1 MGISSIKG
9 HLAAAFTAAIMAIT
23 PAYASTNPSTENL
36 PETNITTTQFEAGQ
50 CYSDDQI
57 TEYLLQSGETQVM
70 DLDKKGVVNVR
81 QNTPFGPQ
89 VVPRRF
95 NNEYNLTADAD
106 SWTIIEEKP
115 NGDNCIVLQG
125 TDLDYVSIDNRY
137 FTQINDSPT
146 PATSERERALN
157 TMQERFGETVF
168 LTGTTNSG
176 QQVDITT
183 SLRGSWSVVVSDT
196 DGSNFQMKI
205 NGFDYSLNGPDF
217 HDQFDIFHPGNQA
230 PSDVNMVDIGPL
242 YNKDNNL
249 EI

>member
-1 MGISSIKG
+1 MGQ
-9 HLAAAFTAAIMAIT
+9 TARQVI
-23 PAYASTNPSTENL
+23 PDFLLSTDPWLPSTENL

-168 LTGTTNSG
+168 
-176 QQVDITT
+176 
-183 SLRGSWSVVVSDT
+183 
-196 DGSNFQMKI
+196 F
-205 NGFDYSLNGPDF
+205 LNRNNIFLFF
-217 HDQFDIFHPGNQA
+217 HRKHQYIYYILPFCKHIYYKYMYFPF
-230 PSDVNMVDIGPL
+230 L
-242 YNKDNNL
+242 
-249 EI
+249 